1 MSTPDSVLSSVLL
14 PTAPRL
20 TVVPAPVP
28 RSVGLSR
35 SLAALPPVLVATAGL
50 VVIQTVALFASRIL
64 AVELSYDYF
73 IDSTVTA
80 TALGAVSFLSI
91 VLVSSAI
98 VLGHA
103 ALRATRESSV
113 WMRQAAAIAAGAA
126 YLHLIL
132 WGMRVIAGAF
142 AASSAGTGRAVPAQR
157 LLVGLRHSTDT
168 PTYGLDPTRPSAR
181 VESAPGNRCM
191 RMWRSGSASPCQG
204 EGREFESRH
213 PLE

>member
-20 TVVPAPVP
+20 TVVPAPVS
-28 RSVGLSR
+28 RSAGLSR
-35 SLAALPPVLVATAGL
+35 LLAALPPALVVTAGL
-50 VVIQTVALFASRIL
+50 VAIQTVALFASRIL

-80 TALGAVSFLSI
+80 TTFGALSFLSI

-103 ALRATRESSV
+103 ALRATRESSI
-113 WMRQAAAIAAGAA
+113 WLRQAAAIAAGAA

-132 WGMRVIAGAF
+132 WGTRVVAASF
-142 AASSAGTGRAVPAQR
+142 AA
-157 LLVGLRHSTDT
+157 
-168 PTYGLDPTRPSAR
+168 
-181 VESAPGNRCM
+181 
-191 RMWRSGSASPCQG
+191 WSGGSGALFLQNVFWWG
-204 EGREFESRH
+204 
-213 PLE
+213 